1 MPSSSPS
8 MSWNE
13 PQCHQRHWL
22 SLYLMV
28 RFLNPFFSFSARKK
42 RTVSSCQEKKEGIV
56 PTVVPE
62 FSQKIPAFLCPFHPS
77 LLSERASRS
86 ARAFRR
92 HLLCGSNTAPVGADD
107 SVRPYRT
114 RISPQ
119 TSAKPSLPTAGR
131 TESSAPTILSYFFR
145 IPFAAE
151 SKGAP
156 RNQTVTQQRGH
167 SLERKKEQADTELS
181 ASAGSAVQRA
191 SSDAAAILFFLR
203 KEAKRMG
210 AQMFSEKQKENAVN
224 SPFLKENRKQARKRH
239 LRTISIVPA

>member
-1 MPSSSPS
+1 M
-8 MSWNE
+8 
-13 PQCHQRHWL
+13 
-22 SLYLMV
+22 
-28 RFLNPFFSFSARKK
+28 NPFFSFSARKK
-42 RTVSSCQEKKEGIV
+42 RMGSISQEKKEGTV
-56 PTVVPE
+56 PTAVPE
-62 FSQKIPAFLCPFHPS
+62 FSQEISASLRPFYPS

-107 SVRPYRT
+107 PVRPYRT
-114 RISPQ
+114 MISPQ

-151 SKGAP
+151 SKGISQ
-156 RNQTVTQQRGH
+156 NQTVTQQCGH

-181 ASAGSAVQRA
+181 APAGSAVQRA

-210 AQMFSEKQKENAVN
+210 A
-224 SPFLKENRKQARKRH
+224 
-239 LRTISIVPA
+239 

>member
-1 MPSSSPS
+1 
-8 MSWNE
+8 MSKNFLRRFQ
-13 PQCHQRHWL
+13 PL
-22 SLYLMV
+22 SV
-28 RFLNPFFSFSARKK
+28 RCDSHYYPKERLALLAPFGVTCNANHY
-42 RTVSSCQEKKEGIV
+42 
-56 PTVVPE
+56 
-62 FSQKIPAFLCPFHPS
+62 AFL
-77 LLSERASRS
+77 
-86 ARAFRR
+86 
-92 HLLCGSNTAPVGADD
+92 VGADD

-145 IPFAAE
+145 IPFAAG

-181 ASAGSAVQRA
+181 APAGSAVQRA
-191 SSDAAAILFFLR
+191 SSDASAILFFLR

-210 AQMFSEKQKENAVN
+210 AQLFCAPKVFFRFS
-224 SPFLKENRKQARKRH
+224 FH
-239 LRTISIVPA
+239 L